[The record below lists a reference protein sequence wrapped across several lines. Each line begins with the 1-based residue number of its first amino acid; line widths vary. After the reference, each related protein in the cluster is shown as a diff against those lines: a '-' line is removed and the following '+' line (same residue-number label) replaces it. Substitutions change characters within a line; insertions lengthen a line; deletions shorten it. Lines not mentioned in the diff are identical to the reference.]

1 MTVSNLVWEGQEEL
15 ELFSVKKEKLFGEP
29 DDLLLIFEK
38 LLFGGFFF
46 LVSKGYELKRGR
58 LGAFS

>member
-46 LVSKGYELKRGR
+46 FGIQRVWVKER
-58 LGAFS
+58 